1 MRALVDATGI
11 PVAET
16 QAGKGVLPFDHPS
29 ALGALGATGTLG
41 ANLAAREADVVL
53 AVGTRLSDFTTA
65 SHTAFQDPG
74 LRLIA
79 LNVSG
84 FDAHKLGR
92 SAAGRRTPAPGSNS
106 LLRR

>member
-1 MRALVDATGI
+1 M
-11 PVAET
+11 AET
-16 QAGKGVLPFDHPS
+16 QAGKGALPFDHPS

-79 LNVSG
+79 LNVS
-84 FDAHKLGR
+84 ASTHTSWGR
-92 SAAGRRTPAPGSNS
+92 CRWWPTPAPGSS
-106 LLRR
+106 SWLRR

>member
-1 MRALVDATGI
+1 M
-11 PVAET
+11 
-16 QAGKGVLPFDHPS
+16 
-29 ALGALGATGTLG
+29 LGALGDAGTLG

-84 FDAHKLGR
+84 FDAHKL
-92 SAAGRRTPAPGSNS
+92 AALPLVADARAGLEQLAAATGYRVDAVHATWPPGATASGTPRWSG
-106 LLRR
+106 